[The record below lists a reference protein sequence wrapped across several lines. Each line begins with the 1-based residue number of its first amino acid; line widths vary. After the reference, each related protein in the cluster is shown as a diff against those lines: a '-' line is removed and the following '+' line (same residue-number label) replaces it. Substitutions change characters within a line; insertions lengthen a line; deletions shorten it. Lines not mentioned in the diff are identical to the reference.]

1 MRAIEDMSPRELE
14 IAQLQAAIALAEDGM
29 DRMKTALDQMREKQ
43 FARRAE
49 LKRQLAALNRHRQPT
64 VLTGHEIPEPSH
76 R

>member
-14 IAQLQAAIALAEDGM
+14 IAPVQAAIALAEDGM

-64 VLTGHEIPEPSH
+64 AAS
-76 R
+76 